1 MINNDVL
8 RRLKYALDLK
18 NSVIVEILS
27 LSDIACDQGKLDAWL
42 KKEEESG
49 FFLMPNEMMRAF
61 LDGLIV
67 FKRGPSDKPPQPMV
81 GELTNND
88 VLKKIR
94 IALNMQ
100 EADMI
105 YTMGLAGLN
114 VSKHELNALFRR
126 PDHRNYKVCGDQF
139 LRNFLLGLAKK
150 KSA

>member
-18 NSVIVEILS
+18 NSVIVEIFS
-27 LSDIACDQGKLDAWL
+27 LSAVSCKQEQLDAWL
-42 KKEEESG
+42 KKEDEAG
-49 FFLMPNEMMRAF
+49 FLLMPNNIMRPF

-67 FKRGPSDKPPQPMV
+67 YKRGPSDKKSQLKPE
-81 GELTNND
+81 ELTNND
-88 VLKKIR
+88 ILKKIR

-105 YTMGLAGLN
+105 NALALAGLS

-126 PDHRNYKVCGDQF
+126 PSHRNYKACGDQF

-150 KSA
+150 KQP